1 MKNQHSQKSFVV
13 GLGRGGFR
21 RNSPLTMGGRGGTQ
35 PLGFLPAV
43 HEETARSIIH
53 LTKLRFH
60 PDSTLGLQKQAPVEV
75 NKSCLSILPLPLE
88 NGKGSKVEHSVGLRT
103 EG

>member
-1 MKNQHSQKSFVV
+1 
-13 GLGRGGFR
+13 
-21 RNSPLTMGGRGGTQ
+21 MGGRGGTQ

-53 LTKLRFH
+53 LSKLRFH

-75 NKSCLSILPLPLE
+75 NESCLSILPSPLE
-88 NGKGSKVEHSVGLRT
+88 KGKSSKVESSVGLRT

>member
-1 MKNQHSQKSFVV
+1 M
-13 GLGRGGFR
+13 
-21 RNSPLTMGGRGGTQ
+21 
-35 PLGFLPAV
+35 GFLPAV

-75 NKSCLSILPLPLE
+75 NESCLSILPSPLE
-88 NGKGSKVEHSVGLRT
+88 KGKSSKVESSVGLRT